1 MNEYLGQEIPKLGF
15 GFMRLPKLEDGS
27 NDMPQV
33 KEMVDLFMNS
43 GMYYFDTAWIYDGGN
58 SERAI
63 KEALVDRYPR
73 DKFYLA
79 TKLQAGSAVLSEEQ
93 AKSEFTDSLE
103 RTGAGYFDFYLLHA
117 IGPDNYEK
125 YERFHLFEFVQ
136 QKKAEGLI
144 KHIGFSFHG
153 NQELLETILEK
164 HPEMEFVQLQ
174 INYADW
180 ESDNVQSR
188 KVMETAQKYGKGIII
203 MEPVKGGMLA
213 NPPKVAADL
222 LKAADANASY
232 ASWAI
237 RFAASQDNIITVL
250 SGMSTLSQVED
261 NVSYMK
267 DFQPLSE
274 EEMKVV
280 HQARLEIENIPRIA
294 CTACKYCVAGCPQ
307 KINIPGIFAAH
318 NRSLVWGDEK
328 TAENSYKNI
337 TKDAGK
343 ASDCIACGQCEME
356 CPQHLNI
363 IELLQECANKYE

>member
-1 MNEYLGQEIPKLGF
+1 MKEFLGQEIPKLGF

-58 SERAI
+58 SEKAI
-63 KEALVDRYPR
+63 KEALVERYPR
-73 DKFYLA
+73 ESFRLA
-79 TKLQAGSAVLSEEQ
+79 TKLQAGSSVLSEEQ
-93 AKSEFTDSLE
+93 AKSEFEDSLE
-103 RTGAGYFDFYLLHA
+103 RTGAEYFDFYLLHA

-125 YERFHLFEFVQ
+125 YERFHLFDFVQ
-136 QKKAEGLI
+136 EKKAEGLI

-153 NQELLETILEK
+153 DQELLETILAK

-213 NPPKVAADL
+213 NPPKVAADI
-222 LKAADANASY
+222 LKNADKDASY

-237 RFAASQDNIITVL
+237 RFAASQENIITVL
-250 SGMSTLSQVED
+250 SGMSTLAQVED

-267 DFQPLSE
+267 EFQPLSE
-274 EEMKVV
+274 EEMKTV
-280 HQARLEIENIPRIA
+280 HQARIEIENIPRIA

-318 NRSLVWGDEK
+318 NRALVWGDEK
-328 TAENSYKNI
+328 TAAAAYKNV
-337 TKDAGK
+337 TDNAGK
-343 ASDCIACGQCEME
+343 ASECIQCGQCEME

-363 IELLQECANKYE
+363 IELLQDCAAKYE